1 MRNFQIIKIE
11 ADTVRLVEIYT
22 YNGVCKDFT
31 GSTCISD
38 ALRHMNRICSTNRK
52 FEIITIKE
60 ATR

>member
-11 ADTVRLVEIYT
+11 SDTVRLVEIHT

-31 GSTCISD
+31 GKTCISD
-38 ALRHMNRICSTNRK
+38 ALRHMNRICSTGRT
-52 FEIITIKE
+52 FEIITMLQ

>member
-22 YNGVCKDFT
+22 HNGVCKDFT
-31 GSTCISD
+31 GKTCISD
-38 ALRHMNRICSTNRK
+38 ALRHMNRICSTNRA
-52 FEIITIKE
+52 FEIITTAQ